1 MSIARSGAGWFFAK
15 ILALGSSWGASM
27 YFARALMDPAATLG
41 QFYVFET
48 IVSFSM
54 LISNAGLN
62 GAMSKRISEGENPE
76 EFMVAGTVLSGVILV
91 VVTILVAAA
100 SPLVV
105 DQVGGL
111 GALFII
117 GTLWAIQVR
126 NKVSA
131 VLEGHSQVG
140 RSGGIGLFDTAS
152 RVVFQS
158 VLVFSGFGLVGLMG
172 GAFAGASLAAV
183 ASIVILAAGVPLPTL
198 SRAQT
203 VLSAEYMRDLMSY
216 AKYVFLSGFAGRFYD
231 NIDIIVI
238 TAFLGSAATGVYG
251 IGFRFSLLLSVF
263 SGAISTSSLPEISYH
278 SAEGNVDRVEDILTD
293 SIVFATVLA
302 IPATA
307 GMAFIA
313 EPLIVTF
320 YTSEFRDAALIA
332 TIAVAIQIPDGL
344 RSILTTTVNAVD
356 RPEFTFHSGLII
368 IVVNG
373 LLDLLLVP
381 TVGTVGAV
389 IASFAAITLATIY
402 LGYQIFRELELPP
415 TVLPVRPI
423 LCEIIAACIMSGV
436 LWGLNQYINLP
447 PVPLLVVLIAT
458 GVGSYFVVL
467 LTISTGVRQ
476 KFIGIVADFVP

>member
-1 MSIARSGAGWFFAK
+1 MSIARSGAGWFLAK
-15 ILALGSSWGASM
+15 ILALGSSWVASM
-27 YFARALMDPAATLG
+27 YFARVLMDPTATLG

-48 IVSFSM
+48 IVSLSM
-54 LISNAGLN
+54 LVSNAGLN
-62 GAMSKRISEGENPE
+62 GAMSKRISEGENSE
-76 EFMVAGTVLSGVILV
+76 EYMIAGTVLSGVILV
-91 VVTILVAAA
+91 VVTILVALA

-111 GALFII
+111 GVLFII
-117 GTLWAIQVR
+117 GTLWAIQIR

-131 VLEGHSQVG
+131 VLKGHSQVG

-158 VLVFSGFGLVGLMG
+158 ALVFSGFGFLGLMG

-183 ASIVILAAGVPLPTL
+183 TSIIILAAGVPLPTL
-198 SRAQT
+198 SRART
-203 VLSAEYMRDLMSY
+203 VLSAEYMWDLLSY

-238 TAFLGSAATGVYG
+238 TAFLGPAATGVYG
-251 IGFRFSLLLSVF
+251 IGFRFSLLLSIA
-263 SGAISTSSLPEISYH
+263 SGAITTSSLPEISYH

-293 SIVFATVLA
+293 SIIFGTVLV
-302 IPATA
+302 IPATV
-307 GMAFIA
+307 GMAFIS
-313 EPLIVTF
+313 EPLIITV

-344 RSILTTTVNAVD
+344 RSILTTTANAVD
-356 RPEFTFHSGLII
+356 RPEFAFHTGFMI

-381 TVGTVGAV
+381 TVGIVGAV

-402 LGYQIFRELELPP
+402 LGYQLFRELGFSL

-423 LCEIIAACIMSGV
+423 LCEIIAACIMGGMV
-436 LWGLNQYINLP
+436 WGLNQYVNLP
-447 PVPLLVVLIAT
+447 PVPLLVVLITT
-458 GVGSYFVVL
+458 GVGSYFAVL
-467 LTISTGVRQ
+467 LTISVSVRER
-476 KFIGIVADFVP
+476 FIGIVADFVP